1 MRSPQNRFS
10 QHWRLSENFSS
21 TRQKIATRSMF
32 CKVQESVFLLPL
44 AVILVLPLP
53 GFKKPNTTSGSTAA
67 FTTDC
72 MQSLATFK
80 TVPRKQVGSPATLA
94 TLRWGP
100 ASHAWLINTC
110 TVWLAIESSWSVP
123 DEHGESGLREDDGV
137 VTTGVGTGLVTTGCV
152 GGISGV
158 FLLSCFSGFSG
169 FAGFGGLTGLS
180 SLSAFSFT
188 LPLRKQ
194 TLIIRSLAYILTR
207 IAYLFKCEA
216 FCNRLFFW
224 WGGRGGGWI
233 VNKAVRIT
241 FPLYCTLIGQLHD
254 AVITSESFRVISRS
268 YKINRN
274 WLLVSKPWKTR

>member
-32 CKVQESVFLLPL
+32 CRVQDNVFLLPL

-53 GFKKPNTTSGSTAA
+53 GFKKPNTNSGSTAA

-94 TLRWGP
+94 ALRWGP
-100 ASHAWLINTC
+100 AAHAWLINTC

-123 DEHGESGLREDDGV
+123 DEHGESDLREDDGV
-137 VTTGVGTGLVTTGCV
+137 VTTGVETGLVTTGCV

-169 FAGFGGLTGLS
+169 FAGLGGLTGFS

-194 TLIIRSLAYILTR
+194 TLIIRSLNACLYIDEDR
-207 IAYLFKCEA
+207 IFIKFWSYLQSP
-216 FCNRLFFW
+216 FFLV
-224 WGGRGGGWI
+224 GGGGVGGWR

-254 AVITSESFRVISRS
+254 AVITSQSHFSQLQNKQKLAT
-268 YKINRN
+268 Y
-274 WLLVSKPWKTR
+274 